1 MLKVAGLV
9 NYVIVDWVTSGL
21 LSMYVMYDVLRR
33 NSESLNSILSHLF
46 TDPHAL
52 EIIPGIL
59 KKQTSYKQWVL
70 IEFETEL
77 K

>member
-33 NSESLNSILSHLF
+33 NSESLNSILSICSLTLMHL
-46 TDPHAL
+46 
-52 EIIPGIL
+52 
-59 KKQTSYKQWVL
+59 K
-70 IEFETEL
+70 
-77 K
+77 